1 MSRRYDVEAAGGVVL
16 RSARDGDAAAV
27 LVVHRPHHAD
37 WSLPKGKLDPG
48 EDHAAAA
55 VREVLEETGVHARID
70 GELPA
75 TEYRVRA
82 GHKRV
87 RWYVMRPRKRSR
99 DATLGADDTGTFR
112 ADHAGE
118 VDEVRWVPVD
128 EADVLLTH
136 DLDRATLEAALGA
149 DT

>member
-1 MSRRYDVEAAGGVVL
+1 MTRRYDVEAAGGAVL
-16 RSARDGDAAAV
+16 RDHDGGAQV

-48 EDHAAAA
+48 EGHPAAA
-55 VREVLEETGVHARID
+55 VREVLEETGVHARIR

-82 GHKRV
+82 GRKRV

-99 DATLGADDTGTFR
+99 DATLGADDTG
-112 ADHAGE
+112 E

-128 EADVLLTH
+128 EADRLLTH
-136 DLDRATLEAALGA
+136 DLDRATLRAALGA